1 MALTADDVKDFTYL
15 INKAMAGENPCAYVT
30 LDKFTR
36 IKIIVTYSVANG
48 AGFWFFIEYM
58 DNTGAWKEYST
69 EQISAPADWVEL
81 LALPE

>member
-1 MALTADDVKDFTYL
+1 MALTADMIDFTCL
-15 INKAMAGENPCAYVT
+15 IKKAMEGENPCAYVS

-36 IKIIVTYSVANG
+36 IKIIVTYSIADG

-58 DNTGAWKEYST
+58 DSTGAWKEYST

-81 LALPE
+81 LALPA